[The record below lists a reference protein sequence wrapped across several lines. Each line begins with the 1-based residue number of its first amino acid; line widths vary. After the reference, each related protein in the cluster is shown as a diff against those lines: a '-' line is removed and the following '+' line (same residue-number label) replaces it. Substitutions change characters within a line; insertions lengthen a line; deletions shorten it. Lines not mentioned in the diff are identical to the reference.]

1 MKNKC
6 TLICDFNWL
15 TISRFSV
22 INKGFD
28 KTLPEQA
35 LNEAKE
41 ELKDMLAKSI
51 NVILNRF
58 PAIDDIVVV
67 ADGGSWR
74 KQLPVP
80 EQLKNITYKGNRQA
94 DVEMSWDHI
103 WAASSEVLEN
113 CRKEGITV
121 SQHNNIEGDDW
132 AWYWSR
138 RLNSEGINTIIWS
151 SDCDLKQ
158 LVQVDNNT
166 NAFTVWYNDK
176 NGVWIPEEMKEH
188 DIDDI
193 EYFMQP
199 TYENAILETLK
210 ARSKGGVNYI
220 QPDSIILSKIICG
233 DAGDNIKSVVR
244 YVKNGRNYR
253 FSEKDWESISK
264 LLNINTIDDLIKNK
278 NKIAKAIGNHKKVS
292 PQDISISEILEM
304 INYNI
309 KLVWL
314 NESVIPETCLVAM
327 NNVEYNDYNVDYI
340 RSNYKVL
347 CGDRKED
354 EIMKLFDS
362 ICQDPII

>member
-28 KTLPEQA
+28 KTLPEYA

-41 ELKDMLAKSI
+41 ELKDMLTKSI

-58 PAIDDIVVV
+58 PVIDNIVVV

-103 WAASSEVLEN
+103 WAASSEILEN

-132 AWYWSR
+132 VWYWSR
-138 RLNSEGINTIIWS
+138 RLNKNGINTIIWS

-158 LVQVDNNT
+158 LVQVDNDT
-166 NAFTVWYNDK
+166 DAFTVWYNDK
-176 NGVWIPEEMKEH
+176 NGIWIPKEMEEH

-210 ARSKGGVNYI
+210 MRSKSGVNYI

-244 YVKNGRNYR
+244 YTKNGRNYR
-253 FSEKDWESISK
+253 FAEKDWDGVSNQ
-264 LLNINTIDDLIKNK
+264 LNINTIEDLIKNK
-278 NKIAKAIGNHKKVS
+278 NKVAKAICNHKKVY
-292 PQDISISEILEM
+292 PHDISTSEILEM

-314 NESVIPETCLVAM
+314 NESVIPETCILAM
-327 NNVEYNDYNVDYI
+327 NNVEYNEYDVDYI
-340 RSNYKVL
+340 RSNYKVI
-347 CGDRKED
+347 CGDRRKD
-354 EIMKLFDS
+354 EIMSIFDS
-362 ICQDPII
+362 I